1 MEGSLRS
8 HLTSMLIISVN
19 LWFGTKILWDAKWLK
34 SAQELLWVGELMSTM
49 IPQTRSAPGGCALS
63 AHFSTADLEDDC
75 PKYKTSLKEISRSPE
90 QSWSGCFWRESRC
103 SYWRKDVHQRHLTDL
118 SMRRKTLWDTGRAF
132 RRSEIILSS
141 VTIDIIGIA
150 IMFVKFRPRFGHLHC
165 MFPKESQV
173 IWHEMKFEFYLL
185 HSSWAKVHLTMK
197 TIPKLLLWNLQNG
210 TKTTFFYCALSQ

>member
-1 MEGSLRS
+1 
-8 HLTSMLIISVN
+8 
-19 LWFGTKILWDAKWLK
+19 
-34 SAQELLWVGELMSTM
+34 MSTM
-49 IPQTRSAPGGCALS
+49 IPKTRSAPGGCALS